1 VAGNRR
7 RRRSPGWARQEE
19 RVSTF
24 IGSRRYRRCFAMTM
38 YPGVVGGWQRVLI
51 RNVRY
56 SFSGSAPRLSAWLE
70 DRSQIRGECSERL
83 AWAHSSSGHAL
94 LAGMRL
100 AASMRAARAGSPR
113 SSKSSRAARC
123 SNRVA
128 PCGRASLRAAL
139 MSARRAS
146 GSARAGLFG
155 LLGGGQQPRGDGV
168 VAQEPSVQRTRSPT
182 AGTASG

>member
-1 VAGNRR
+1 MAKPAP
-7 RRRSPGWARQEE
+7 SWSLLA
-19 RVSTF
+19 
-24 IGSRRYRRCFAMTM
+24 GSRHDLQLRS
-38 YPGVVGGWQRVLI
+38 VGWQRVLI

-94 LAGMRL
+94 LAGIRL

-128 PCGRASLRAAL
+128 PCGPGELEGGIDV
-139 MSARRAS
+139 
-146 GSARAGLFG
+146 GSARVWVGARR
-155 LLGGGQQPRGDGV
+155 PVRVARWRSTAARGRDQSARAVCAADQIASSGHSVRLDG
-168 VAQEPSVQRTRSPT
+168 
-182 AGTASG
+182 

>member
-1 VAGNRR
+1 
-7 RRRSPGWARQEE
+7 
-19 RVSTF
+19 VSTF

-38 YPGVVGGWQRVLI
+38 CPDVVGWDGFWIPQCSESSWHPSSWLAEGTYSKRALFLQRVCASSQ
-51 RNVRY
+51 RVARGPV
-56 SFSGSAPRLSAWLE
+56 SDSWRMFRKARL
-70 DRSQIRGECSERL
+70 GPF
-83 AWAHSSSGHAL
+83 SSGHAL

-146 GSARAGLFG
+146 GSARAGPFG
-155 LLGGGQQPRGDGV
+155 LLGGGQQPREDGV